1 MAAHVR
7 RGGMDRTI
15 SLRLLALSAG
25 SLAVGGEPTCR
36 DVEREARKHV
46 LSEATL
52 VEFISARRSVG
63 AARIEA
69 YGR

>member
-1 MAAHVR
+1 MTSGDPAIAAHVR

-15 SLRLLALSAG
+15 ITWLLALSAA
-25 SLAVGGEPTCR
+25 SLAAGGEPTCR

-52 VEFISARRSVG
+52 VGVYQR
-63 AARIEA
+63 
-69 YGR
+69 